1 MVKGQRFVL
10 KHQFNGLPK
19 KEDFDLI
26 EEDLLPLKGIYYVQH
41 SVEIQE
47 FKCHSDFM
55 WNHVSQN
62 GTFWRDDEYVKLI
75 H

>member
-26 EEDLLPLKGIYYVQH
+26 EEDLPPLKGIYYVQH
-41 SVEIQE
+41 SVKIQE

-55 WNHVSQN
+55 
-62 GTFWRDDEYVKLI
+62 
-75 H
+75 

>member
-26 EEDLLPLKGIYYVQH
+26 EEDLPPLKGIY
-41 SVEIQE
+41 SSSFRRPTLLASPTPNFGI
-47 FKCHSDFM
+47 
-55 WNHVSQN
+55 
-62 GTFWRDDEYVKLI
+62 
-75 H
+75 